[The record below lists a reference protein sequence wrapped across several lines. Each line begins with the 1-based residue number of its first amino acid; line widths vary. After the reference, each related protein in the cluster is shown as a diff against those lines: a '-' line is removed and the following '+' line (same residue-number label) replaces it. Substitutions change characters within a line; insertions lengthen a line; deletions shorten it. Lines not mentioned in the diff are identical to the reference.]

1 MCVFVNTLTKHG
13 RGGAG
18 GERKQNILLTL
29 RPTEKT
35 EYYRLRLINFSTS
48 KNDRG
53 SDFIVRYVHL
63 KWGKNDKGKSIVESR
78 VVCPVTKYVK
88 WSGNR
93 YEDCPICKFANN
105 NFIAFKK
112 SGYTDKES
120 ARKNHEFSRHF
131 EAYVPVYVIND
142 PVYESN
148 NGKLKV
154 ICFTDRDEYQKFYD
168 LAVKTAKERGVNV
181 CNAKDAVDFCIRI
194 ARVNEVRNEG
204 KPNEYVWSHNV
215 IKKMDFTSKPH
226 TIPEITSELIDEFP
240 YDDEYYVSSS
250 PEELKEFYDKYCR
263 KKFDDD
269 DDLDMSGD
277 DEENADIPEIK
288 EIKQEAPKVKK
299 TAPVSEVENV
309 LGDDDDL
316 DMSDDDEDDIPFDDE
331 KTESKDEFEKLPF
344 DDEPAEKPIV
354 KKSQPVQLKEENSVE
369 EIDVDKMLAELDLQG
384 DN

>member
-1 MCVFVNTLTKHG
+1 MCVFVNTLSKHNK
-13 RGGAG
+13 GGLG
-18 GERKQNILLTL
+18 PEKRQNILLTL

-63 KWGKNDKGKSIVESR
+63 KWGKNEKGKSIVESR

-88 WSGNR
+88 WQGNR
-93 YEDCPICKFANN
+93 YEDCPICRYANN

-131 EAYVPVYVIND
+131 EAYVPVYVVND

-168 LAVKTAKERGVNV
+168 LAVKTAKERNVNV

-215 IKKMDFTSKPH
+215 IKKMTFSPNPT
-226 TIPEITSELIDEFP
+226 TIPEITSELIDAFP

-263 KKFDDD
+263 RKMDDV
-269 DDLDMSGD
+269 DMSD
-277 DEENADIPEIK
+277 DEDADIPEVA
-288 EIKQEAPKVKK
+288 EIKPEAPVKRQ
-299 TAPVSEVENV
+299 TPAPKSEVEDV
-309 LGDDDDL
+309 LSDDVDMGD
-316 DMSDDDEDDIPFDDE
+316 DDDEDDIPFDDE
-331 KTESKDEFEKLPF
+331 KENTDEFEQLPF
-344 DDEPAEKPIV
+344 DDESVAKPESAKKPQPKEETDPAESLDV
-354 KKSQPVQLKEENSVE
+354 DQMLKELNLEGV
-369 EIDVDKMLAELDLQG
+369 G
-384 DN
+384 